1 MSLTTTETL
10 GFADGMIA
18 FMTSNQAELA
28 AAGLAVG
35 PFLTQLAAQKSDA
48 ITKNDQ
54 QESLKVQLRTKTEE
68 TTTAF
73 ATLYDNT
80 STKLDAVM
88 GVLGKTSEL
97 AKQAAKLRSDIRRGS
112 NSAAPTVPTPPAT

>member
-10 GFADGMIA
+10 GFADGVIA
-18 FMTSNQAELA
+18 FMNSNQVELA

-35 PFLTQLAAQKSDA
+35 PFITQLGSQKSDA

-54 QESLKVQLRTKTEE
+54 QEALKAQLRTKTEE

-73 ATLYDNT
+73 STLYDNT
-80 STKLDAVM
+80 STKLDAVI

-112 NSAAPTVPTPPAT
+112 NPAAPTPPTP

>member
-10 GFADGMIA
+10 GFADGVIA
-18 FMTSNQAELA
+18 LMSSNQTALA
-28 AAGLAVG
+28 VAGLTVG
-35 PFLTQLAAQKSDA
+35 PFVTELGAQKSDA

-54 QESLKVQLRTKTEE
+54 QEALKAQLRTKTEE

-73 ATLYDNT
+73 GTLYDNT
-80 STKLDAVM
+80 STKLDAVI

-97 AKQAAKLRSDIRRGS
+97 AKQAAKLRSDIRRGPGP
-112 NSAAPTVPTPPAT
+112 ATPPLPTP